1 MAGIILPCKDILGIL
16 LYAMQNLTGSVLF
29 GKCYLWN
36 GRHKNIVN
44 LRRQSNGVEQS
55 NMRNLEK
62 INIPQ
67 LSQAGDIKN
76 YLLLSFECRSNWNL
90 EMLDF
95 EERAKPGVLR

>member
-1 MAGIILPCKDILGIL
+1 MEL
-16 LYAMQNLTGSVLF
+16 NTE
-29 GKCYLWN
+29 
-36 GRHKNIVN
+36 NIVN

-67 LSQAGDIKN
+67 LSQAGDIKKIICFCP
-76 YLLLSFECRSNWNL
+76 LSFECRSNWNL

-95 EERAKPGVLR
+95 EERAKPGVPREKPFGAE